1 LLQVTYDLHW
11 IKKRDTMEETR
22 FLKRLAQPSQQAAI
36 KRELLA
42 PRLHADPQRARLEWP
57 DECSSWAN

>member
-1 LLQVTYDLHW
+1 
-11 IKKRDTMEETR
+11 MEETR

-36 KRELLA
+36 KRQLLA